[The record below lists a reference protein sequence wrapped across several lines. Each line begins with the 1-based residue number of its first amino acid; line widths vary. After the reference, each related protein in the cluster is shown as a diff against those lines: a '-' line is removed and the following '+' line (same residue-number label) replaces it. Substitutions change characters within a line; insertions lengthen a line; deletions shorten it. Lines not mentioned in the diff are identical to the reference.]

1 MCGRGLC
8 RLEGTHPLLS
18 VTASITRVVSMVII
32 SRISMRSAPS
42 VNPEGNLARGG
53 VGGWTYQKE
62 DKPVLFRASL

>member
-1 MCGRGLC
+1 MRERALQVRGDSH
-8 RLEGTHPLLS
+8 TS

-62 DKPVLFRASL
+62 DRPVLFRASL